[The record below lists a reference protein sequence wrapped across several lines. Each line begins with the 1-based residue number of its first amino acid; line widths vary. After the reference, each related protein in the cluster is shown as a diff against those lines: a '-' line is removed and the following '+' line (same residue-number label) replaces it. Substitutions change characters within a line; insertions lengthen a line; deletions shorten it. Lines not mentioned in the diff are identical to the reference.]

1 MSPRIRAHLRPVVA
15 IVALAVLALVV
26 AFSIVRE
33 QRLRLPTDDDYTVA
47 AEFSSG
53 QALTPGQG
61 QAVTVAGVK
70 VGEIAKVSLRDGRA
84 VVELRIERDRLRAVH
99 ADATMLIRPRTQ
111 LQDMTIDVDP
121 GGPKAPVLGEDDV
134 LGVERTTPE
143 VNLDELLAVLDT
155 DVRDWATT
163 LVGGLG
169 DGVRDKGEALRA
181 AFKASAPTLR
191 SARRLSETVAGRR
204 RDLRRAMHSLRE
216 LTEAVGREDGA
227 LGDLVAASERTFTAV
242 AGEDVAL
249 REGLRRLPGTLEAAR
264 SALDDAR
271 PFARAAAPAL
281 DALLPAVRRA
291 PGTLRALDPLV
302 REGRGGVQQ
311 LRGLSRE
318 AREPAGDLAAATT
331 DLAGVSPELTD
342 AFRALRYATNLLAF
356 NPEGKEEGYL
366 FWAAWFFHNGHSFQS
381 GQDAN
386 GPFWRGSIATSCST
400 LVNSSA
406 LQMLLGPFL
415 QQVASICPK
424 SPEDG

>member
-1 MSPRIRAHLRPVVA
+1 MSPRVRAHLRPMLA
-15 IVALAVLALVV
+15 IVGLAVIALAVAGY
-26 AFSIVRE
+26 IVRE
-33 QRLRLPTDDDYTVA
+33 QRLRLFFDDDYTVA

-84 VVELRIERDRLRAVH
+84 VVELRIERDRLPAVH

-121 GGPKAPVLGEDDV
+121 GSAKAPELGPDDV

-143 VNLDELLAVLDT
+143 VNLDEVLAVLDT

-191 SARRLSETVAGRR
+191 STRRLAEVVQGRR
-204 RDLRRAMHSLRE
+204 KELARAMHSLRQ
-216 LTEAVGREDGA
+216 LTEAVGREDDA
-227 LGDLVAASERTFTAV
+227 VATLVAASERTFSAV
-242 AGEDVAL
+242 AGEDAAL
-249 REGLRRLPGTLEAAR
+249 REGLRRLPGTLQAAR
-264 SALDDAR
+264 DALDDAR

-281 DALLPAVRRA
+281 EALLPAVRQA
-291 PGTLRALDPLV
+291 PATLRAVDPLV
-302 REGRGGVQQ
+302 REGRGGVTQ

-318 AREPAGDLAAATT
+318 AREPVRDLAAATV
-331 DLAGVSPELTD
+331 DLREVTPELTD
-342 AFRALRYATNLLAF
+342 AFKSLRYATNLLAY
-356 NPEGKEEGYL
+356 NPEGKEEGLL
-366 FWAAWFFHNGHSFQS
+366 FWASWFLHNGHSFQS

-386 GPFWRGSIATSCST
+386 GPFWRGSIATSCSS
-400 LVNSSA
+400 LVNSA
-406 LQMLLGPFL
+406 PLQMLFGPFL
-415 QQVASICPK
+415 SQVAAICPT
-424 SPEDG
+424 SPQDG